1 MYMCVWLHRFWNNFE
16 SGGRIMRVKR
26 GRARIAAE
34 EVEVWEGASPF
45 DGVEKFLSKTLKYA
59 FLATL
64 YQVFL
69 KKIIKILSLPVVFF
83 STDVTPN

>member
-1 MYMCVWLHRFWNNFE
+1 MYMCVWLHRFWSNFE

-45 DGVEKFLSKTLKYA
+45 DGVEKFLKSKTLKYA

-69 KKIIKILSLPVVFF
+69 KKIKILSLPVVFF
-83 STDVTPN
+83 FH